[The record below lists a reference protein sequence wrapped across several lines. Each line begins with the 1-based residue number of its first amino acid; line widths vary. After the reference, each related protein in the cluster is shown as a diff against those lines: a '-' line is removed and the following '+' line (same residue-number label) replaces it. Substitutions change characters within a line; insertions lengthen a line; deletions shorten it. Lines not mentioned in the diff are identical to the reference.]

1 MKFETI
7 LQDEIANE
15 LSELRKM
22 ELGSDEYRGT
32 VDGVAKLMDKAIEL
46 ERIDA
51 ELQEKI
57 EARQEENDFKLKQQ
71 SDDNKD
77 RIVRNVIAVAGIIIP
92 TAVTIWGTI
101 KSIEFEKEG
110 TITTI
115 MGRGFISKLIPKK

>member
-1 MKFETI
+1 MKFEVI
-7 LQDEIANE
+7 LHDEIANE
-15 LSELRKM
+15 LNSLSKM

-32 VDGVAKLMDKAIEL
+32 VDGVSKLMDKAIEL

-51 ELQEKI
+51 ELQDKI
-57 EARQEENDFKLKQQ
+57 EARSEENDFNLKQLGEER
-71 SDDNKD
+71 KD
-77 RIVRNVIAVAGIIIP
+77 RFARNAIALAGIVVP

-115 MGRGFISKLIPKK
+115 MGRGFINKLLPKK